1 MRHALRAEC
10 VSGMRLCI
18 PAYQLGASRL
28 IMQQTRNETLVAS
41 LSLSLSL
48 THSLHS
54 ARYTFSIGPLMP
66 RYLPIA

>member
-48 THSLHS
+48 SLTLCIPHVIHFQS
-54 ARYTFSIGPLMP
+54 DL
-66 RYLPIA
+66 